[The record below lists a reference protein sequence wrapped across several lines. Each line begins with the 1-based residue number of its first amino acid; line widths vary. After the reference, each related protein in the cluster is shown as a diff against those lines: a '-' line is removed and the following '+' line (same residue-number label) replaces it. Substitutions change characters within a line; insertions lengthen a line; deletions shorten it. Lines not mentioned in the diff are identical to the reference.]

1 MIEAARLCS
10 ILLLAVVSLTLLD
23 ATSLAAQDVLT
34 NDAVIAM
41 KKAGLSDSVI
51 IAKIRAS
58 QTKFDVNTQALISLK
73 GAGLSDQIIEAM
85 VTHPGPA
92 GSVRSVPAAP
102 PAASPAAP
110 PAAGAAGPSDGRKSI
125 FHISGGRNVEL
136 LSASSSRE
144 SNRSYRSSK
153 SELVLNGKKAQYRT
167 PERQPVFLTAWAPNE
182 VSLVRL
188 TPGTDHDDRNLQIAS
203 GSSAPFSRTRTS
215 GIRSED
221 QVDVEVQR
229 DAGGLYRLTPRQ
241 PLPPGEYAFV
251 LTYGGGAVGQVYDFG
266 VD

>member
-1 MIEAARLCS
+1 MMIEAARLCS
-10 ILLLAVVSLTLLD
+10 ILVLAVVSLTLLD
-23 ATSLAAQDVLT
+23 ATSAAAQDVLT
-34 NDAVIAM
+34 NDAVVAM

-85 VTHPGPA
+85 VSHPGPA

-102 PAASPAAP
+102 PAA
-110 PAAGAAGPSDGRKSI
+110 GAAGLPDGRKSI
-125 FHISGGRNVEL
+125 FHVSGDRHVEL

-153 SELVLNGKKAQYRT
+153 SELVLKGKKAQYRT

-221 QVDVEVQR
+221 QVDVEAQS
-229 DAGGLYRLTPRQ
+229 DARGLYRLTPRQ

-251 LTYGGGAVGQVYDFG
+251 LTYGRGAVGQVYDFG

>member
-1 MIEAARLCS
+1 MMIEAARHYS
-10 ILLLAVVSLTLLD
+10 ILVLAVVSLTLLD
-23 ATSLAAQDVLT
+23 ATSPAAQDVLT
-34 NDAVIAM
+34 NDAVVAM

-73 GAGLSDQIIEAM
+73 GAGLSDQIIETM

-102 PAASPAAP
+102 PAA
-110 PAAGAAGPSDGRKSI
+110 GAAGLPDGRKSI
-125 FHISGGRNVEL
+125 VHVSGDRHVEL

-167 PERQPVFLTAWAPNE
+167 PERQPMFLTAWAPNE

-188 TPGTDHDDRNLQIAS
+188 TPGSDHDDRNLQIAS
-203 GSSAPFSRTRTS
+203 GSSNRFSRTRTS

-221 QVDVEVQR
+221 QVDVEAQR
-229 DAGGLYRLTPRQ
+229 DARGLYRLTPRQ

>member
-1 MIEAARLCS
+1 MMIEAARLCS
-10 ILLLAVVSLTLLD
+10 ILVLAVVSLTLLD
-23 ATSLAAQDVLT
+23 ATSPAAQDVLT
-34 NDAVIAM
+34 NDAVGAM

-85 VTHPGPA
+85 VTHPGTA
-92 GSVRSVPAAP
+92 GSVGSVPAAT
-102 PAASPAAP
+102 PAAP
-110 PAAGAAGPSDGRKSI
+110 SAAGAGGPQDGRRSI
-125 FHISGGRNVEL
+125 FHVSGGRNIEL
-136 LSASSSRE
+136 LAASSSRE

-188 TPGTDHDDRNLQIAS
+188 KPGTDHDDRNLQIAS
-203 GSSAPFSRTRTS
+203 GSSNRFSRTRTS

-229 DAGGLYRLTPRQ
+229 DARGLYQLTPRQ

>member
-10 ILLLAVVSLTLLD
+10 IFVLAVVSLTLLD
-23 ATSLAAQDVLT
+23 ATSPAAQDVLT
-34 NDAVIAM
+34 NDAVVAM

-58 QTKFDVNTQALISLK
+58 ETKFDVNTQALISLK

-85 VTHPGPA
+85 VSHPGPV
-92 GSVRSVPAAP
+92 GSVGSVPAAT
-102 PAASPAAP
+102 PAAP
-110 PAAGAAGPSDGRKSI
+110 PAAGAGDPQDGRKSI
-125 FHISGGRNVEL
+125 FHVSGGQNVEL
-136 LSASSSRE
+136 MSASSSRE
-144 SNRSYRSSK
+144 SSRSYRSSK
-153 SELVLNGKKAQYRT
+153 SELVLKGKKAQYRT
-167 PERQPVFLTAWAPNE
+167 PERQPVFLTAWSPNE
-182 VSLVRL
+182 VSMVRL
-188 TPGTDHDDRNLQIAS
+188 KPGTDHDDRNLQISS
-203 GSSAPFSRTRTS
+203 GSSAPFTRTRTS

-221 QVDVEVQR
+221 QVDVEAQR
-229 DAGGLYRLTPRQ
+229 DARGLYRLTLRQ

>member
-1 MIEAARLCS
+1 MMIEAARLCS
-10 ILLLAVVSLTLLD
+10 ILVLAVVSLTLLD
-23 ATSLAAQDVLT
+23 ATSPAAQDVLT
-34 NDAVIAM
+34 NDAVVAI

-92 GSVRSVPAAP
+92 GSVGSVPAAT
-102 PAASPAAP
+102 PAAP
-110 PAAGAAGPSDGRKSI
+110 PAAGAGGPQDGRKSI
-125 FHISGGRNVEL
+125 SHVSGDRNVEL
-136 LSASSSRE
+136 MSASSSRE
-144 SNRSYRSSK
+144 SSRSYRSSK
-153 SELVLNGKKAQYRT
+153 SELVLKGKKAQYRT

-188 TPGTDHDDRNLQIAS
+188 TPGSDHDDRNLQIAS

-221 QVDVEVQR
+221 QVDVEAQR
-229 DAGGLYRLTPRQ
+229 DARGLYRLTPRQ

-251 LTYGGGAVGQVYDFG
+251 LTYGRGAVGQVYDFG

>member
-1 MIEAARLCS
+1 MMIEAARLCS
-10 ILLLAVVSLTLLD
+10 ILVLAVVSLTLLD
-23 ATSLAAQDVLT
+23 ATSPAAQDVLT
-34 NDAVIAM
+34 NDAVVAM

-58 QTKFDVNTQALISLK
+58 RTKFDVNTQALISLK

-92 GSVRSVPAAP
+92 GSVGSV
-102 PAASPAAP
+102 PAAP
-110 PAAGAAGPSDGRKSI
+110 PAAGAAGLPDGRKSI
-125 FHISGGRNVEL
+125 VHVSGDRHVEL

-153 SELVLNGKKAQYRT
+153 SELVLKGKKAQYRT

-188 TPGTDHDDRNLQIAS
+188 TPGSDHDDRNLQIAS
-203 GSSAPFSRTRTS
+203 GSSNRFSRTRTS

-221 QVDVEVQR
+221 QVDVEAQR
-229 DAGGLYRLTPRQ
+229 DARGLYRLTPRQ

>member
-1 MIEAARLCS
+1 MMIEAARLCS
-10 ILLLAVVSLTLLD
+10 ILVLAVVSLTLLD
-23 ATSLAAQDVLT
+23 ATSPAAQDVLT
-34 NDAVIAM
+34 NDAVVAM

-58 QTKFDVNTQALISLK
+58 QTKFDVNTQALIRLK

-92 GSVRSVPAAP
+92 GSVRSVPAAT
-102 PAASPAAP
+102 PAAP
-110 PAAGAAGPSDGRKSI
+110 PAAGTGDPQDGRRSI
-125 FHISGGRNVEL
+125 FHVSGDRHVEL

-153 SELVLNGKKAQYRT
+153 SELVLKGKKAQYRT

-188 TPGTDHDDRNLQIAS
+188 TPGSDHDDRNLQIAS
-203 GSSAPFSRTRTS
+203 GSSNRFSRTRTS

-221 QVDVEVQR
+221 QVDVEAQR
-229 DAGGLYRLTPRQ
+229 DARGLYRLTPRQ